1 MSGKPVRAVKLNVI
15 NEPKDSYTGG
25 KSSLC
30 PGCGHDQISSV
41 IVNAAWD
48 NGIEPHRIA
57 KMSGIGCSSKTPAYY
72 LGQSHGFNTVHGR
85 MPSVTTG
92 ANVVNT
98 GLTYLGVS
106 GDGDSASIGIGQLI
120 HAIRRNVDMVYIVEN
135 NGVYG
140 LTKGQYSATADIG
153 SKKKKGAVNE
163 TQPIDLCAMA
173 INLGCSFVARSF
185 SGSKKQLTA
194 IIKAAMSHKGF
205 ALIDVISPCVTFNNN
220 DESLRSYGYVKDNS
234 AELHSV
240 GYIPHFSPL
249 EQVEVPAGSY
259 RDITLHDGSTMR
271 LETISEDHDI
281 SDAVAALGA
290 LHKADA
296 ERKHVMGLLYFDGDK
311 PSLDTELDLHDTPI
325 VEMGEDILRP
335 SPEKLDK
342 VISAL
347 RG

>member
-1 MSGKPVRAVKLNVI
+1 MKEKPVRAVKLNVI

-48 NGIEPHRIA
+48 NGIEPHKIA

-98 GLTYLGVS
+98 DLTYLGVS

-140 LTKGQYSATADIG
+140 LTKGQYSATADVG

-220 DESLRSYGYVKDNS
+220 DESLRSYGYVKDNQ

-249 EQVEVPAGSY
+249 EQVEVPAGSF

-281 SDAVAALGA
+281 SDAVAALTA
-290 LHKADA
+290 LHRADA
-296 ERKHVMGLLYFDGDK
+296 ERKHVMGLLYFDGEK
-311 PSLDTELDLHDTPI
+311 PALDDDLELHETPI

-335 SPEKLDK
+335 SKEMFDK

-347 RG
+347 RA